1 MGNRTPLY
9 EAHKRLSAK
18 IVDFAG
24 WEMPL
29 HYGSQLEEHNRVRA
43 DAGMFDVSHMTV
55 VDVEGPQAREFLRVL
70 LANDVE
76 RLVPGKAL
84 YSCMLNQEGGV
95 LDDLIAYFLGDGRY
109 RVIVNA
115 ATRDKDLAWMRRQSE
130 AFTLE
135 LHERTDTALIAVQGP
150 QARAKAHAVLGD
162 AEREAAAALKP
173 FHAAQAGGLFISR
186 TGYTGEDGYEILVA
200 RDRAESLWMALHDAG
215 VPPIGLGARDTLRLE
230 AGMALYGTD
239 MDEAISPLE
248 CGLAWTVAW
257 APETREFIGR
267 KALEA
272 RRDDPSL
279 PKLVGLILSER
290 GVLRGHQRVYLGE
303 RDVGEIT
310 SGSFSPVLG
319 HSIAMARVA
328 PEVHDRCTV
337 DVRGKQLA
345 AKVVVPPFVRHGRP
359 CYKDVPTN

>member
-1 MGNRTPLY
+1 MGNRTPLF
-9 EAHKRLSAK
+9 EAHKRLGAK

-24 WEMPL
+24 WDMPL
-29 HYGSQLEEHNRVRA
+29 HYGSQLDEHNRVRA

-55 VDVEGPQAREFLRVL
+55 VDVEGPQVREFLRTL
-70 LANDVE
+70 LANDVD

-95 LDDLIAYFLGDGRY
+95 LDDLIAYFLGEGCY
-109 RVIVNA
+109 RIIVNA
-115 ATRDKDLAWMRRQSE
+115 ATRAKDLAWMRRQSE
-130 AFTLE
+130 SFALD
-135 LHERTDTALIAVQGP
+135 LHERTEPALIAVQGP
-150 QARAKAHAVLGD
+150 QARAKVHTILRDGERDAV
-162 AEREAAAALKP
+162 AALKP
-173 FHAAQAGGLFISR
+173 FHATQADGLFISR
-186 TGYTGEDGYEILVA
+186 TGYTGEDGYEILVP
-200 RDRAESLWMALHDAG
+200 RDRAESFWMALYDAG
-215 VPPIGLGARDTLRLE
+215 VAPIGLGARDTLRLE

-239 MDEAISPLE
+239 MDESISPLE

-257 APETREFIGR
+257 APEDREFIGR

-279 PKLVGLILSER
+279 PRLVGLILTDR

-328 PEVHDRCTV
+328 PEVYDRCTV
-337 DVRGKQLA
+337 EVRGKQLA
-345 AKVVVPPFVRHGRP
+345 ATVVVPPFVRHGRA
-359 CYKDVPTN
+359 CYKGVPAG

>member
-9 EAHKRLSAK
+9 EAHKRLGAK